1 MRHYWCKGFGRDGAN
16 PTAEWKAYWEE
27 VVLFR
32 NRYFAHHEFGHFQP
46 VPKLDRALEVAFDYD
61 DWIRKVIFPDIF
73 DEPPLRELVGQL
85 RRNVEEDLGAAMQS
99 FVVEQSQSGHQD
111 RT

>member
-1 MRHYWCKGFGRDGAN
+1 M
-16 PTAEWKAYWEE
+16 
-27 VVLFR
+27 LFR

-73 DEPPLRELVGQL
+73 DEPPLRELVEQL
-85 RRNVEEDLGAAMQS
+85 RRNVEEDLSAAMQL
-99 FVVEQSQSGHQD
+99 FVVEQAKAVPMD
-111 RT
+111 RI